1 MTMCDKIY
9 KKSKTNFR
17 NYGIYTFQNQNQFTI
32 QITTQ
37 IWKISHTNTMIHVSD
52 RIAEYQF
59 ILSDILLYSLHEITD
74 SWIRYMIFYMS
85 SVTYMYLTAP
95 VLAWRGWH
103 SDCLG
108 RACRQSGQRHHL
120 RHPEELPVLS
130 ARAGLQYRGGRDHE
144 WAGLLHAGWGLDIL
158 SKLLNESQRCPN
170 KGETCSVT
178 CIYSIGQKL

>member
-1 MTMCDKIY
+1 M
-9 KKSKTNFR
+9 
-17 NYGIYTFQNQNQFTI
+17 
-32 QITTQ
+32 
-37 IWKISHTNTMIHVSD
+37 WKISHTNTMIHVSD
-52 RIAEYQF
+52 CIAELQF
-59 ILSDILLYSLHEITD
+59 ILSDIFLYSVHEITD
-74 SWIRYMIFYMS
+74 SWIRYMILYMS
-85 SVTYMYLTAP
+85 SVAYMYFTAP

-120 RHPEELPVLS
+120 RHSEELPVLS
-130 ARAGLQYRGGRDHE
+130 ARAGFQYRGGRDHE